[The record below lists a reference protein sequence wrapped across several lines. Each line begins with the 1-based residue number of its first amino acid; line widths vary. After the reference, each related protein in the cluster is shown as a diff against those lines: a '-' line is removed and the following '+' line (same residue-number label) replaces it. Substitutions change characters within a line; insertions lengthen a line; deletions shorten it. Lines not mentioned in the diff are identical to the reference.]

1 MSYDDTLGLT
11 HSCDCSVLKTYTQN
25 DCRIGGIFTI
35 YGYARV
41 SSKKQLHGNS
51 IEEQTTTLTANGA
64 ITITTEQYTG
74 KTTSRPKLQKLLDS
88 LQPGDTLM
96 VTKLDRLAI
105 NVSEGIELIR
115 ALFKKDVKVHVLNIG
130 LLENTSMGNFFIT
143 TLLAVAELERN
154 MIIERTQAGKEVA
167 RTKAGFREG
176 RPPLLCEK
184 IQLAISLLDSY
195 TYREVEAM
203 TGISKATLVRYRRK
217 TKL

>member
-1 MSYDDTLGLT
+1 M
-11 HSCDCSVLKTYTQN
+11 LKTYTQN

-96 VTKLDRLAI
+96 VTKLDRLAR

-176 RPPLLCEK
+176 RPPLPREK

-217 TKL
+217 SKL

>member
-1 MSYDDTLGLT
+1 M
-11 HSCDCSVLKTYTQN
+11 LKTYIQN
-25 DCRIGGIFTI
+25 DFKIGGIFTI

-41 SSKKQLHGNS
+41 SSRKQLHGNS
-51 IEEQTTTLTANGA
+51 LEDQTTTLTANGA
-64 ITITTEQYTG
+64 TTITTEQYTG

-96 VTKLDRLAI
+96 VTKLDRLAR
-105 NVSEGIELIR
+105 NVSEGIDLIR

-176 RPPLLCEK
+176 RPPIPKEK
-184 IQLAISLLDSY
+184 IQLAITLLEKHSY
-195 TYREVEAM
+195 KEVEMM
-203 TGISKATLVRYRRK
+203 TGISKATLVRYHRK
-217 TKL
+217 IKL

>member
-1 MSYDDTLGLT
+1 M
-11 HSCDCSVLKTYTQN
+11 LKTYTQN
-25 DCRIGGIFTI
+25 DFRIGGIFTI

-51 IEEQTTTLTANGA
+51 LEDQTTTLTANGA
-64 ITITTEQYTG
+64 TTITTEQYTG

-96 VTKLDRLAI
+96 VTKLDRLAR
-105 NVSEGIELIR
+105 NVSEGIDLIR

-176 RPPLLCEK
+176 RPPIPKEK
-184 IQLAISLLDSY
+184 IQLAITLLEKHSY
-195 TYREVEAM
+195 KEVEMM
-203 TGISKATLVRYRRK
+203 TGISKATLVRYHRK
-217 TKL
+217 IKL

>member
-1 MSYDDTLGLT
+1 M
-11 HSCDCSVLKTYTQN
+11 LKTYTQN
-25 DCRIGGIFTI
+25 DFRIGGIFTI

-51 IEEQTTTLTANGA
+51 LEDQTTTLTANGA
-64 ITITTEQYTG
+64 TTITTEQYTG

-96 VTKLDRLAI
+96 VTKLDRLAR
-105 NVSEGIELIR
+105 NVSEGIDLIR

-154 MIIERTQAGKEVA
+154 MIIERTQAGKEIA

-176 RPPLLCEK
+176 RPPIPKEK
-184 IQLAISLLDSY
+184 LQLAITLLEKYSY
-195 TYREVEAM
+195 KEVEMM
-203 TGISKATLVRYRRK
+203 TGISKATLVRYHRK
-217 TKL
+217 IKL

>member
-1 MSYDDTLGLT
+1 M
-11 HSCDCSVLKTYTQN
+11 
-25 DCRIGGIFTI
+25 IGVIFTI

-64 ITITTEQYTG
+64 TEITTEQYTG

-96 VTKLDRLAI
+96 VTKLDRLAR

-115 ALFKKDVKVHVLNIG
+115 ALFKKNVKVHVLNIG

-176 RPPLLCEK
+176 RPPLPREK
-184 IQLAISLLDSY
+184 IQLAISLLDHHSY
-195 TYREVEAM
+195 RDVEAM

-217 TKL
+217 SKL

>member
-1 MSYDDTLGLT
+1 M
-11 HSCDCSVLKTYTQN
+11 LKTYTQN
-25 DCRIGGIFTI
+25 DFRIGGIFTI

-41 SSKKQLHGNS
+41 SSRKQLHGNS
-51 IEEQTTTLTANGA
+51 LKDQTTTLTANGA
-64 ITITTEQYTG
+64 TTITTEQYTG

-96 VTKLDRLAI
+96 VTKLDRLAR
-105 NVSEGIELIR
+105 NVSEGIDLIR
-115 ALFKKDVKVHVLNIG
+115 ELFKKDVKVHVLNIG

-176 RPPLLCEK
+176 RPPLPREK
-184 IQLAISLLDSY
+184 IQLAISLLDNHS
-195 TYREVEAM
+195 YREVEAM

-217 TKL
+217 SKL

>member
-1 MSYDDTLGLT
+1 M
-11 HSCDCSVLKTYTQN
+11 LKTYTQN
-25 DCRIGGIFTI
+25 DFRIGGIFTI

-41 SSKKQLHGNS
+41 SSRKQLHGNS
-51 IEEQTTTLTANGA
+51 LEDQTTTLTANGA
-64 ITITTEQYTG
+64 TTITTEQYTG

-96 VTKLDRLAI
+96 VTKLDRLAR
-105 NVSEGIELIR
+105 NVSEGIDLIR

-154 MIIERTQAGKEVA
+154 MIIERTQAGKEIA

-176 RPPLLCEK
+176 RPPIPKEK
-184 IQLAISLLDSY
+184 IQLAITLLEKYSY
-195 TYREVEAM
+195 KEVEMM
-203 TGISKATLVRYRRK
+203 TGISKATLVRYHRK
-217 TKL
+217 IKL

>member
-1 MSYDDTLGLT
+1 M
-11 HSCDCSVLKTYTQN
+11 LKTYIQN
-25 DCRIGGIFTI
+25 DFRIGGIFTI

-41 SSKKQLHGNS
+41 SSRKQLHGNS
-51 IEEQTTTLTANGA
+51 LEDQTTTLTANGA
-64 ITITTEQYTG
+64 TTITTEQYTG

-96 VTKLDRLAI
+96 VTKLDRLAR
-105 NVSEGIELIR
+105 NVSEGIDLIR

-176 RPPLLCEK
+176 RPPIPKEK
-184 IQLAISLLDSY
+184 IQLAITLLEKHSY
-195 TYREVEAM
+195 KEVEMM
-203 TGISKATLVRYRRK
+203 TGISKATLVRYHRK
-217 TKL
+217 IKL

>member
-1 MSYDDTLGLT
+1 M
-11 HSCDCSVLKTYTQN
+11 LKTYTQN

-51 IEEQTTTLTANGA
+51 IEEQTTT

-96 VTKLDRLAI
+96 VTKLDRLAR

-176 RPPLLCEK
+176 RPPP
-184 IQLAISLLDSY
+184 SLRKNS
-195 TYREVEAM
+195 
-203 TGISKATLVRYRRK
+203 TGYILT
-217 TKL
+217 

>member
-1 MSYDDTLGLT
+1 M
-11 HSCDCSVLKTYTQN
+11 LKTYIQN
-25 DCRIGGIFTI
+25 DFRIGGIFTI

-41 SSKKQLHGNS
+41 SSRKQLHGNS
-51 IEEQTTTLTANGA
+51 LEDQTTTLTANGA
-64 ITITTEQYTG
+64 TTITTEQYTG

-96 VTKLDRLAI
+96 VTKLDRLAR
-105 NVSEGIELIR
+105 NVSEGIDLIR

-154 MIIERTQAGKEVA
+154 MIIERTQAGKEIA

-176 RPPLLCEK
+176 RPPIPKEK
-184 IQLAISLLDSY
+184 IQLAITLLEKHSY
-195 TYREVEAM
+195 NDDWH
-203 TGISKATLVRYRRK
+203 
-217 TKL
+217 

>member
-1 MSYDDTLGLT
+1 M
-11 HSCDCSVLKTYTQN
+11 LKTYTQN
-25 DCRIGGIFTI
+25 DFRIGGIFTI

-41 SSKKQLHGNS
+41 SSRKQLHGNS
-51 IEEQTTTLTANGA
+51 LEDQTTTLTANGA
-64 ITITTEQYTG
+64 TTITTEQYTG

-96 VTKLDRLAI
+96 VTKLDRLAR
-105 NVSEGIELIR
+105 NVSEGIDLIR
-115 ALFKKDVKVHVLNIG
+115 ALLKKDVKVHVLNIG

-176 RPPLLCEK
+176 RPPLPRKK
-184 IQLAISLLDSY
+184 IQLAVSLLNNHS
-195 TYREVEAM
+195 YREVEAM

-217 TKL
+217 SKL